1 MKLDLQNSNLDEIPF
16 MGSGN
21 KLAKKRLS
29 VGSIAIVKD
38 IAGSEY
44 QVTINEFSSGLYKG
58 STSSGI
64 NIDFT
69 KENVFFTLVVS
80 VANKRLNKGC
90 KMLGLRHF
98 APNFSQAFCAC

>member
-1 MKLDLQNSNLDEIPF
+1 MKLDLQIPNLNEIPF

-21 KLAKKRLS
+21 KLVKKRLS

-38 IAGSEY
+38 ISGSEY
-44 QVTINEFSSGLYKG
+44 QLTVHEYSSGIYRG

-69 KENVFFTLVVS
+69 QENVFL
-80 VANKRLNKGC
+80 L
-90 KMLGLRHF
+90 L
-98 APNFSQAFCAC
+98 